1 MELYEA
7 QALGL
12 GFLFTALGLVS
23 FLYVIAT
30 PVTTLTALVIA
41 FIGIVLLFYGIT
53 FLRNRTVPQSSDES
67 FYRLK

>member
-30 PVTTLTALVIA
+30 PVSTLTALGIA

>member
-12 GFLFTALGLVS
+12 GFIFTTLGLVA
-23 FLYVIAT
+23 FLYIIAT
-30 PVTTLTALVIA
+30 PATTLTALVLAA
-41 FIGIVLLFYGIT
+41 FGVTLLFIGIT

>member
-12 GFLFTALGLVS
+12 GFLFTALGIVS
-23 FLYVIAT
+23 FFYIIAT
-30 PVTTLTALVIA
+30 PVSILTALFLS
-41 FIGIVLLFYGIT
+41 FIGIILLFYGIT